1 MFFIANFN
9 YLDYSKTNT
18 DKKKAGVYMTV
29 KESGI
34 AEIYTKNTDTFS
46 VGRVFC
52 QNNECV
58 VFEDIDTQGKITGY
72 YVIKK
77 EIISR
82 LEYDTEYLN
91 KIGKYMEY
99 NENHSYSEWF
109 SLKPVALNTEKSL
122 IFQVLQYAL
131 DNDMV
136 ITIETDNKEAE
147 SGYVKEIENGMLTFA
162 CLDISNA
169 QPMENITVAIH
180 DIILIE
186 FESIDNVL
194 LQYANAALNISS

>member
-1 MFFIANFN
+1 
-9 YLDYSKTNT
+9 
-18 DKKKAGVYMTV
+18 MTV
-29 KESGI
+29 IESGI
-34 AEIYTKNTDTFS
+34 AEIYTKNTDSFS

-52 QNNECV
+52 QNNECA

-99 NENHSYSEWF
+99 NENHPYSEWF

-122 IFQVLQYAL
+122 ILQVLQYAQ
-131 DNDMV
+131 DNNIV
-136 ITIETDNKEAE
+136 ITIETDNEEAE
-147 SGYVKEIENGMLTFA
+147 SGYVKNIENGMLTFA

-180 DIILIE
+180 DIDIIE

>member
-1 MFFIANFN
+1 
-9 YLDYSKTNT
+9 
-18 DKKKAGVYMTV
+18 MTV

>member
-1 MFFIANFN
+1 
-9 YLDYSKTNT
+9 
-18 DKKKAGVYMTV
+18 MTV

-34 AEIYTKNTDTFS
+34 TEIYTKNTDTFS

-72 YVIKK
+72 YVMKK
-77 EIISR
+77 EIIFR

-109 SLKPVALNTEKSL
+109 SLKPIALDTEKSL
-122 IFQVLQYAL
+122 IFQVLQYAQ
-131 DNDMV
+131 DNNMV
-136 ITIETDNKEAE
+136 ITIEMDNEELE

-194 LQYANAALNISS
+194 LQYANATLE

>member
-1 MFFIANFN
+1 
-9 YLDYSKTNT
+9 
-18 DKKKAGVYMTV
+18 MTV

-72 YVIKK
+72 YVMKK

-91 KIGKYMEY
+91 KISKYMELRMVFSKACCLKHRKVFNFAGASICTGQRYSNY
-99 NENHSYSEWF
+99 NRDGQRGTGKR
-109 SLKPVALNTEKSL
+109 LCKG
-122 IFQVLQYAL
+122 
-131 DNDMV
+131 D
-136 ITIETDNKEAE
+136 
-147 SGYVKEIENGMLTFA
+147 
-162 CLDISNA
+162 
-169 QPMENITVAIH
+169 
-180 DIILIE
+180 
-186 FESIDNVL
+186 
-194 LQYANAALNISS
+194 